1 MLSSLA
7 FSFLILSLSSSLFFS
22 FTLSL
27 PSLPLSHTNFLHI
40 VSPLFLLYICLFLL
54 LSISFCCFFISRLLC
69 LSLTFTL
76 SFCIWHCVF
85 TFCLRNISLLLA
97 SFFESSLLSSVSFSF
112 SLLQARHLIESI
124 YSLSF
129 SLSHPLFHSYSFSL
143 SVPSFHSC
151 PISRS
156 HSLSNFLFILT
167 QKSRSSS
174 FSTFSFF
181 QFAHQQNLWKKFFGF
196 PILWKQINHVFF
208 RGHSMAWSASVLLGT
223 WARSIDC
230 WDCL

>member
-54 LSISFCCFFISRLLC
+54 LSISFCCFFISRSLCLC
-69 LSLTFTL
+69 LSFTL

-181 QFAHQQNLWKKFFGF
+181 SIRSSAKPLKKVLWFSDSLKTNKSCFFQRALDGME
-196 PILWKQINHVFF
+196 
-208 RGHSMAWSASVLLGT
+208 R
-223 WARSIDC
+223 
-230 WDCL
+230 